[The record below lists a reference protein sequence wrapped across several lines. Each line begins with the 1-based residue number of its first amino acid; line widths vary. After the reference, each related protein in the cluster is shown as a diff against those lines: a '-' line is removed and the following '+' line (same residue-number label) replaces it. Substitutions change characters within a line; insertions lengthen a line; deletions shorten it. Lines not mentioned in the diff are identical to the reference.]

1 MLQNDSPIISS
12 TKWKLV
18 GRVIFMNTD
27 HHPFTTTHIRHRLWT
42 YIGLA
47 IFGCGCDLW
56 TKQTIFSQLGLPG
69 EQPPLW
75 LIENH
80 VGFETAVNQ
89 GALFGMGQGLGMV
102 FGAVSII
109 AIVAI
114 AIWLF
119 VFQAARS
126 PWLTFALGLITGGIL
141 GNLYDRLNIPAMPEP
156 FSGGVRDWIL
166 LRYGQYTWPNF
177 NIADSLLVVGA
188 VMLAIHSLGRSDA
201 KPANA
206 SGANQRSATPSGS

>member
-1 MLQNDSPIISS
+1 MS
-12 TKWKLV
+12 
-18 GRVIFMNTD
+18 TD
-27 HHPFTTTHIRHRLWT
+27 HPQPANTLTRHRLWT

-56 TKQTIFSQLGLPG
+56 TKQVIFGKLGLPG

-75 LIENH
+75 LIENY

-89 GALFGMGQGLGMV
+89 GALFGMGQGWGMV
-102 FGAVSII
+102 FGAVSIV

-114 AIWLF
+114 VVWLF

-141 GNLYDRLNIPAMPEP
+141 GNLYDRLNIPELPEP

-166 LRYGQYTWPNF
+166 LRYGQYIWPNF

-188 VMLAIHSLGRSDA
+188 VMLAIHSFAIGDA
-201 KPANA
+201 KSADA
-206 SGANQRSATPSGS
+206 SGADQKSATPSES